1 MQALRNICGRSV
13 EAVERW
19 SSLTQQQAASL
30 RHPSYLQASPAGT
43 AKQLYQMFSFTF
55 FKIITKYQ
63 TLTKRYAAAPA
74 SGCVLVHR
82 QNITKYQTSPFA
94 KLHQIPNFI
103 AGAVPSHRFQ
113 PPAFSLNHHQIL
125 SMLICIFP
133 KRKIFALSFHG

>member
-1 MQALRNICGRSV
+1 MQASRIIVLGRKRQLKGGLPRL
-13 EAVERW
+13 AAY
-19 SSLTQQQAASL
+19 SSSL

-43 AKQLYQMFSFTF
+43 AKQLYRIFSFTF

-82 QNITKYQTSPFA
+82 QNFTEYRTSPFA

-113 PPAFSLNHHQIL
+113 PPAFYLNHHQIL